1 MTDSIIIY
9 SKTFEITKS
18 GSITIQ
24 ISKFN
29 GKDLLNI
36 YKSTFS
42 EKYTGIAKDSSI
54 AFSSDQYMDLLNI
67 IESIPADYEIKEY
80 GQVWKYK
87 IYTSV
92 FNGNNSFQIREWVES
107 ETYTGYGKK
116 WVSFS
121 MEKFDDFKIS
131 FVDVCSHFEKYLQW
145 DTTIQ
150 KQQKTTSDS
159 DIESYFN

>member
-54 AFSSDQYMDLLNI
+54 AFSNDQYKDLLNI

-80 GQVWKYK
+80 GQV
-87 IYTSV
+87 
-92 FNGNNSFQIREWVES
+92 
-107 ETYTGYGKK
+107 
-116 WVSFS
+116 
-121 MEKFDDFKIS
+121 
-131 FVDVCSHFEKYLQW
+131 
-145 DTTIQ
+145 
-150 KQQKTTSDS
+150 
-159 DIESYFN
+159 

>member
-1 MTDSIIIY
+1 MTDSTIIY
-9 SKTFEITKS
+9 SKTFDISKS

-54 AFSSDQYMDLLNI
+54 AFASDQYLDLLNI
-67 IESIPADYEIKEY
+67 VESIPMDYEIKEY
-80 GQVWKYK
+80 GQIGKYK
-87 IYTSV
+87 VYVST

-107 ETYTGYGKK
+107 ETYTGYWKK

-121 MEKFDDFKIS
+121 MEKISDFKEALT
-131 FVDVCSHFEKYLQW
+131 DVTSHFKQYLGGKLV
-145 DTTIQ
+145 Q
-150 KQQKTTSDS
+150 KEQKTTSDT
-159 DIESYFN
+159 DIESYF

>member
-1 MTDSIIIY
+1 MTDSTIIY
-9 SKTFEITKS
+9 SKTFDITKS

-24 ISKFN
+24 VSKFN

-54 AFSSDQYMDLLNI
+54 AFSSDQYLDLLKSV
-67 IESIPADYEIKEY
+67 ESIPTDYEIKEY
-80 GQVWKYK
+80 GHIWKYK
-87 IYTSV
+87 VYVSV

-107 ETYTGYGKK
+107 ETYTGYWKK

-121 MEKFDDFKIS
+121 MDKIS
-131 FVDVCSHFEKYLQW
+131 DFQETLSDVSSHFEKYLKG
-145 DTTIQ
+145 DLIQ
-150 KQQKTTSDS
+150 QEQKATSDT
-159 DIESYFN
+159 DIESYF

>member
-1 MTDSIIIY
+1 MSDSTVIY

-54 AFSSDQYMDLLNI
+54 AFSNDQYKDLLNI

-121 MEKFDDFKIS
+121 MEKFSDFKIS
-131 FVDVCSHFEKYLQW
+131 FLDVCSHFEKYLQW

-150 KQQKTTSDS
+150 KQEKITSDS
-159 DIESYFN
+159 DIESYF

>member
-1 MTDSIIIY
+1 MTDSTIIY
-9 SKTFEITKS
+9 SKTFDISKS

-54 AFSSDQYMDLLNI
+54 AFASDQYLDLLNI
-67 IESIPADYEIKEY
+67 VESIPMDYEIKEC
-80 GQVWKYK
+80 GQIGKYK
-87 IYTSV
+87 VYVST

-121 MEKFDDFKIS
+121 MEKISDFKEALT
-131 FVDVCSHFEKYLQW
+131 DVTSHFKQYLNGELV
-145 DTTIQ
+145 Q
-150 KQQKTTSDS
+150 KEQKTTSDT
-159 DIESYFN
+159 DIESYF